1 MLILVFFISA
11 IATIAFILFL
21 RKFPAITN
29 GFMQQGVPAIGGLSI
44 GAIFFILA
52 PAIFLQAGIFSKEAQ
67 GILLASFFMF
77 IFGIIDDKKRLSVT
91 AKAIMQIIAA
101 LILVV
106 FGVKTRIIY
115 IGDAANTIITLIWVI
130 GITNSFNHLD
140 IMDGLAAVAAVIC
153 IAAFLFLAALKTDIF
168 LITLAAILIG
178 GLSGFLRYNLP
189 QAKVYLGNTGSHF
202 IGFIIAAM
210 AITISYAPIE
220 RKIAL
225 ISPLLILGLPIF
237 DTAFVIF
244 VRMLKGKLPFMKS
257 NDHIATRLLRIG
269 LSKWQ
274 ALLLMAGWGML
285 CAFSGVSLT
294 RLNLFPGLLLIA
306 AVLMLSLTV
315 FLYAARVTIN
325 D

>member
-1 MLILVFFISA
+1 MLIVIFFISA
-11 IATIAFILFL
+11 IVTITFIEFL

-29 GFMQQGVPAIGGLSI
+29 GFMQQGVPAIGGLSM
-44 GAIFFILA
+44 GAMFFILA
-52 PAIFLQAGIFSKEAQ
+52 PAIFLQKGIFPKEAQ

-77 IFGIIDDKKRLSVT
+77 IFGIIDDKKRLSVVV
-91 AKAIMQIIAA
+91 KAIMQIIAA
-101 LILVV
+101 LILVA
-106 FGVKTRIIY
+106 FGVKTQIIY
-115 IGDAANTIITLIWVI
+115 IGTTANIIITLIWLI

-140 IMDGLAAVAAVIC
+140 IMDGLAAVAAAIC
-153 IAAFLFLAALKTDIF
+153 VGAFLFLTALKTDIF
-168 LITLAAILIG
+168 PITLAVILIG

-210 AITISYAPIE
+210 AITISYATIE

-244 VRMLKGKLPFMKS
+244 MRILKRKSPFMKS

-274 ALLLMAGWGML
+274 TLLLMGGWGML
-285 CAFSGVSLT
+285 CAFSGISLC
-294 RLNLFPGLLLIA
+294 LNLLPGLLLIA
-306 AVLMLSLTV
+306 AVLMLSLAV
-315 FLYAARVTIN
+315 FLYAARAAIN